1 MFYEHI
7 ICIIQLHLGSACLCL
22 GGDDILQCLVTT
34 EQDLILVSRD
44 NECVVYIVSK
54 TGHLWRNSFGQWWV
68 ALGSLIYYCETVY
81 YFVRTGQG
89 QADKYVNPLYRLK
102 HAVLVSIPS
111 TAAMSFLLGYA
122 CCRFSGGGA
131 SSSAS
136 RIRIKCECACEQG
149 SSDKQRRWQ
158 RIPTMCTQV
167 SRTTTLFYIDAHR
180 SKHHDTS
187 LLLLVLILVLVLSL
201 SPNCSQ

>member
-1 MFYEHI
+1 VYCVAKFCWLCDYRRDN
-7 ICIIQLHLGSACLCL
+7 LLVLDCLSVSWL
-22 GGDDILQCLVTT
+22 NVLWAYHMHHTVTSW
-34 EQDLILVSRD
+34 IGVSLSWGWWYTPMSCHHRARPYSCVQRD

-111 TAAMSFLLGYA
+111 TAAMSFL
-122 CCRFSGGGA
+122 CRICLLQIF
-131 SSSAS
+131 
-136 RIRIKCECACEQG
+136 
-149 SSDKQRRWQ
+149 RR
-158 RIPTMCTQV
+158 
-167 SRTTTLFYIDAHR
+167 R
-180 SKHHDTS
+180 SF
-187 LLLLVLILVLVLSL
+187 IFG
-201 SPNCSQ
+201 Q